1 MFKQKRVVIWTA
13 ILITALSAILIGRLS
28 VSSTAGEPYEKIK
41 IFAEVL
47 TLIKKNYVDE
57 IKDDKDLIYGAIKG
71 MINSLDPHSSFMPPE
86 AFKEMQVDT
95 KGEFGGLGI
104 QIGVKD
110 NLLTV
115 ISPIED
121 TPAFKAGIKA
131 GDKIIK
137 INGESTRNMSIN
149 DAVTKLRGHKG
160 TSVTITIMR
169 EEFEEPRDFTMV
181 RDVIKI
187 RSVKSK
193 A

>member
-1 MFKQKRVVIWTA
+1 MFKQRRVAIWTA
-13 ILITALSAILIGRLS
+13 ILIIIAFSAILIGRLN
-28 VSSTAGEPYEKIK
+28 VSSIAGEPYEKIK

-71 MINSLDPHSSFMPPE
+71 MINSLDPHSSFMSPE

-115 ISPIED
+115 IAPIED
-121 TPAFKAGIKA
+121 TPAYKAGIKA

-137 INGESTRNMSIN
+137 IT
-149 DAVTKLRGHKG
+149 
-160 TSVTITIMR
+160 
-169 EEFEEPRDFTMV
+169 
-181 RDVIKI
+181 
-187 RSVKSK
+187 
-193 A
+193 